1 MIWVLPTFVVLGTS
15 VYAMF
20 GTSVFRLL
28 REGFVEEPFHVLGAV
43 LLVVGLL
50 VLPFLTKRGQYV
62 SDKQNWTCEGEE
74 GCSGTRED

>member
-1 MIWVLPTFVVLGTS
+1 MIWILPAFVVLGTS

-28 REGFVEEPFHVLGAV
+28 REGFVDEPFHVLGAV

-62 SDKQNWTCEGEE
+62 SDKQNRTCKSKE